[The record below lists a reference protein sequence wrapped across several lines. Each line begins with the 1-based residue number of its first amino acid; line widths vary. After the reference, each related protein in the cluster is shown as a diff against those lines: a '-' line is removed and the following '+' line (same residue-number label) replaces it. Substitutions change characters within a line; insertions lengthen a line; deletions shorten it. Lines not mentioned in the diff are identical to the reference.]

1 MAFNRWDVV
10 RVQFPFAERMA
21 AKHRPGLVVS
31 TPEFANIHGRCIIV
45 MITTAKAGR
54 RPDDIDVT
62 DQEAGGL
69 PEDCVIRVAAIA
81 AVSDHL
87 IDGRRGTVTAKDRRA
102 VSGLLRRYLP

>member
-1 MAFNRWDVV
+1 M
-10 RVQFPFAERMA
+10 QFPFAERTA

-31 TPEFANIHGRCIIV
+31 TPAFADTHGRYIVV

-54 RPDDIDVT
+54 RPDDIMVT
-62 DQEAGGL
+62 DREAGGL

-102 VSGLLRRYLP
+102 VTGLLRRYLP